1 LREGLTRRGEQRFA
15 ELYWRHASEAVRL
28 AFLLTG
34 DQHAAED
41 IAQDAFVRLL
51 GRFQERKS
59 PDAFEAYLRRTIVN
73 LSRDRFRKLRSE
85 RDYVAQKESSPSGQV
100 MIAPQIE
107 EREVIREALQTLP
120 HRQRAALVLRF
131 YLDLSEQQTAD
142 VLQCSLAAVKSL
154 VTRATGA
161 LRQRMGGE
169 TR

>member
-1 LREGLTRRGEQRFA
+1 MTKRGERNFA

-41 IAQDAFVRLL
+41 IAQDAFVRLY
-51 GRFQERKS
+51 GRFQDRKS

-85 RDYVAQKESSPSGQV
+85 RDYVARQASSPSVQV
-100 MIAPQIE
+100 AIAPQIE

-131 YLDLSEQQTAD
+131 YVDLSEQQTAD
-142 VLQCSLAAVKSL
+142 VLQCSVAAVKSL

-161 LRQRMGGE
+161 LRQPMGGE
-169 TR
+169 PH